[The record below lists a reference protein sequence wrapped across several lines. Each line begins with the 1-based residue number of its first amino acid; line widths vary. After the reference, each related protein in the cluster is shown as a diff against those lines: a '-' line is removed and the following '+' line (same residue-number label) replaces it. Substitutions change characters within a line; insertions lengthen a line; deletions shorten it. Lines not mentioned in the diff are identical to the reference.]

1 MKSLRRLTSFTLI
14 ELLVVIAIIAI
25 LASMLLP
32 ALQQARAKAR
42 SISCV
47 NNLKQLGLG
56 FVMYTDS
63 NKETYPFWNWN
74 THYTMTL
81 DLQPLQWFAAIGP
94 YVGSG
99 DVFICP
105 SRSDSDL
112 KNWAGY
118 GDGANKQK
126 IPGSNAKPC
135 YGYNEQI
142 GGPDANTC
150 TRESQVK
157 HPSEILVLGDCR
169 ANLSGGVNTNGHLQ
183 RYINALGSDDDV
195 TKFGTQCAH
204 SSGAN
209 ILFADKHVSWSNW
222 QQLRRTTSG
231 GPIRFYR
238 GEF

>member
-1 MKSLRRLTSFTLI
+1 MKSLRRLASFTLI

-32 ALQQARAKAR
+32 ALQQAREKAR
-42 SISCV
+42 TISCV

-63 NKETYPFWNWN
+63 NKETYPRWSWTNDRALA
-74 THYTMTL
+74 TE
-81 DLQPLQWFAAIGP
+81 LQPLQWFAAIAP

-105 SRSDSDL
+105 SRSDSDVRS
-112 KNWAGY
+112 WGGTY
-118 GDGANKQK
+118 TQK

-142 GGPDANTC
+142 GGDTAT
-150 TRESQVK
+150 TEGQLK
-157 HPSEILVLGDCR
+157 HPSETLVLGDCR
-169 ANLSGGVNTNGHLQ
+169 SVLSGGWNADGHLP
-183 RYINALGSDDDV
+183 RYINVSGPDESTANFGSYCGHGNGSNV
-195 TKFGTQCAH
+195 
-204 SSGAN
+204 
-209 ILFADKHVSWSNW
+209 LYADKHVVWSNW

-231 GPIRFYR
+231 GPIRFTR